1 MRRAGLLLVT
11 IFIVVFGGLPAS
23 AGPAACT
30 FDETTATVTVTSDDP
45 DVKRNG
51 DEIFVDGAPCLDGL
65 VAATV
70 VNTDTI
76 VVEPNLDRL
85 AISLR
90 GGPFAPG
97 LTDEGNDSSEI
108 EFQVDALAGDA
119 AVIRISGTSGDDR
132 FKPAS
137 ADPDTG
143 VINLN
148 ADEVPKDPDVTFLHD
163 AVDLLVIESWG
174 GSDFVLAH
182 GHGVAPYL
190 GEVWFLAGKGDDR
203 LAPGDATDS
212 TGTTQFIAGPGRDT
226 FDVSW
231 LPTDASTLLVLTQ
244 GGGYAAG
251 QVSLQRVESLIGHD
265 GPDTLIG
272 DRRDERL
279 VGLGGDDVIEGRRG
293 DDTLVGGRGADDL
306 LGGLGFD
313 RCDGSAADV
322 RVRGCEA

>member
-1 MRRAGLLLVT
+1 MRRARLLLVT
-11 IFIVVFGGLPAS
+11 ILIVVFGGVPAS
-23 AGPAACT
+23 AGPVACT
-30 FDETTATVTVTSDDP
+30 FDEATATVTVTSDGP
-45 DVKRNG
+45 DIVRVG
-51 DEIFVDGAPCLDGL
+51 DEIIVDGSPCMDGL

-76 VVEPNLDRL
+76 VVEPNLQSL

-119 AVIRISGTSGDDR
+119 AVIHVLGASGDDR

-137 ADPDTG
+137 PDPDTG

-148 ADEVPKDPDVTFLHD
+148 AFEVPKDPDVTFQHD
-163 AVDLLVIESWG
+163 AVDFLVIEG
-174 GSDFVLAH
+174 RAGSDSVLAH
-182 GHGVAPYL
+182 GHGVAPYIGRL
-190 GEVWFLAGKGDDR
+190 LFLAGRGDDR
-203 LAPGDATDS
+203 MKPGDTTES
-212 TGTTQFIAGPGRDT
+212 TGPTQFIAGPGRDT

-231 LPTDASTLLVLTQ
+231 LPRDASTLLVLTQ

-251 QVSLQRVESLIGHD
+251 EVSLQRVENLIGHD
-265 GPDTLIG
+265 GHDTLVG
-272 DRRDERL
+272 DLRDERL

-293 DDTLVGGRGADDL
+293 DDTLLGDAGADDL
-306 LGGLGFD
+306 LGGRGFD